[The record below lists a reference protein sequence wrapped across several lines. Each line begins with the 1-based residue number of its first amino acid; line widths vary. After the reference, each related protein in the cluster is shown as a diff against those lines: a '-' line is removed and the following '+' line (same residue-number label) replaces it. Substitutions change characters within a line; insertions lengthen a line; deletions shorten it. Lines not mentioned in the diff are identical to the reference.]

1 MKLEHTAYNI
11 KDPVNWSAWYVANLR
26 MKVIRNNV
34 SPPHIHF
41 LADEAGTSVIEVY
54 HNPLAPVPDYAAMH
68 PLSFHLAF
76 EVDDLE
82 AWHQK
87 LLEAGATAEGEIST
101 TPSGDGLVFL
111 RDPWGLCLQLVK
123 RQTALL

>member
-11 KDPVNWSAWYVANLR
+11 KDPINWSAWYVTHLR
-26 MKVIRNNV
+26 MRVIRNSV
-34 SPPHIHF
+34 LPPQTHF

-54 HNPLAPVPDYAAMH
+54 HNTLAPVPDYAAMH

-76 EVDDLE
+76 EVDDLD
-82 AWHQK
+82 ASYQR
-87 LLEAGATAEGEIST
+87 LLEGGATAEGEITT
-101 TPSGDGLVFL
+101 TPAGDGLAFL

-123 RQTALL
+123 RHTTLL